1 VPLYEYLCRAC
12 GVSSELLVRSSDERL
27 ACPACGAEALSKQ
40 LSVPAAPA
48 VAGGQRGLPLA
59 GPAGDAG
66 GCGKPQCAR
75 GCMFGSN

>member
-1 VPLYEYLCRAC
+1 MPLYEYLCRAC
-12 GVSSELLVRSSDERL
+12 GASAELLVRSADESP

-48 VAGGQRGLPLA
+48 IAGGSRGLPMT
-59 GPAGDAG
+59 GSAGDDG